1 MNKRWIGII
10 CLVIFALISIVY
22 SVYIEGKNKKYA
34 NLNESFQSNTERLP
48 IKNEISDNL
57 IKNGAFQNGKN
68 IGGFIRKT
76 GNAQIIPK
84 QNPGDSSYVI
94 SLKKVS
100 TNQATYSFKIDGLR
114 TNTTYLIET
123 YGRVIDKNGKV
134 FNKKPIVLT
143 RGGEQTYYT
152 YLNEVKK
159 LKDNYSVFRAFFE
172 TNDHTQI
179 SLIFSTNPMVNEIDV
194 TNVSLKRLIL
204 DATDLPVTDG
214 LKVYLNTKK
223 SFNLNQPNIL
233 KDLSGTGN
241 DFSINSSINN
251 YSENYINIDKVS
263 IFSDTSAHDIIS
275 KSKNKALIPFS
286 IILNVQGQEGLLT
299 TSQGTSIGVEKQ
311 NTITDEDG
319 YASNIE
325 IINKENIDRNHYK
338 NVLNIPGNNGTSL
351 ILLLE
356 QTYGNPII
364 KLADKYFKIKYNVF
378 TQEDNYFSIILKPTQ
393 LKLNQGLQDINIG
406 YEVSLYVNNIQIGT
420 LPSQPLYFNDNPISI
435 NVDGNFNAKFS
446 SLLMYDVTI
455 SPNQLSLLIDYLRR
469 DKLNIAVPKNDSGL
483 TSNNQGANN
492 NLGGMDG
499 TLGGMDGAQP
509 SISTEEEESQSYDE
523 NCPEVYYKNGRYWIY
538 MDPSSALAKKVG
550 YCGERDYGRNRR
562 NAKRIFE
569 TNFPN
574 CKVPT
579 ILSGLNFEGDMSN
592 CPFIIHQDNPCSY
605 DECRNVDWSKSNLNL
620 SRRCK
625 MRVNHYCMLNNKLD
639 PACICWRKENMNCAK
654 CRNWRAQFEETTKCD
669 LGRKDIAEH
678 PDFDKYIKKD
688 KIPCWN
694 CNLNAPSYG
703 NGDKCES

>member
-34 NLNESFQSNTERLP
+34 NLNESFQNNTERLP
-48 IKNEISDNL
+48 IKNVTSDNL
-57 IKNGAFQNGKN
+57 IKNGSFQNGKN

-76 GNAQIIPK
+76 GSAQIIPK
-84 QNPGDSSYVI
+84 KNPGDSSYVLT
-94 SLKKVS
+94 LKREGD
-100 TNQATYSFKIDGLR
+100 NQSEYSFKVDGLR

-123 YGRVIDKNGKV
+123 YGKVINNNGNV

-143 RGGEQTYYT
+143 RGGEETYYT
-152 YLNEVKK
+152 YLYEASK
-159 LKDNYSVFRAFFE
+159 LKDGYSIFRAYFDTE
-172 TNDHTQI
+172 SHTQI
-179 SLIFSTNPMVNEIDV
+179 SLIFSSNPLVKELDV
-194 TNVSLKRLIL
+194 TNVSLRRLVL
-204 DATDLPVTDG
+204 DAIDLPVTDG
-214 LKVYLNTKK
+214 LKVYLNVKK
-223 SFNLNQPNIL
+223 SFNSTQPTIL
-233 KDLSGTGN
+233 KDLSGSGN
-241 DFSINSSINN
+241 DFSLNSSINN
-251 YSENYINIDKVS
+251 FSENYVNIDKVS
-263 IFSDTSAHDIIS
+263 IFSDNSAHDIIS
-275 KSKNKALIPFS
+275 KTKNKALIPFS

-299 TSQGTSIGVEKQ
+299 TSQGTSIGLEKQ
-311 NTITDEDG
+311 SLITDEEG
-319 YASNIE
+319 YVSNIE
-325 IINKENIDRNHYK
+325 IINKETIDRNRYK

-356 QTYGNPII
+356 QTYGNPIL
-364 KLADKYFKIKYNVF
+364 KLADKYYKIKYNVF
-378 TQEDNYFSIILKPTQ
+378 TQEDNYFSLILKPTQ
-393 LKLNQGLQDINIG
+393 LKLTQGIQDINIG
-406 YEVSLYVNNIQIGT
+406 YEVSFYINNIQIGS
-420 LPSQPLYFNDNPISI
+420 LPSEPLYFNDNPISI
-435 NVDGNFNAKFS
+435 NVDGDFNAKFS
-446 SLLMYDVTI
+446 SLLMYDENI

-469 DKLNIAVPKNDSGL
+469 DKLNIKLPETNGIS
-483 TSNNQGANN
+483 TSSNG
-492 NLGGMDG
+492 D
-499 TLGGMDGAQP
+499 TLGQGMMGSEPDM
-509 SISTEEEESQSYDE
+509 SIPMEEESKIYDE

-538 MDPSSALAKKVG
+538 IDPSSDLAKKVG

-654 CRNWRAQFEETTKCD
+654 CRNWRAQFEEPTKCD
-669 LGRKDIAEH
+669 LGRKDISEH